1 MLDAKPIG
9 CFLLALI
16 MGLGE
21 AAAGNPPPVGQATM
35 RRPPSIS
42 AKGETIDL
50 SLADAVF
57 LGLRG
62 NRTIRSAYF
71 ERVAQKYDLR
81 VA

>member
-35 RRPPSIS
+35 RR
-42 AKGETIDL
+42 L
-50 SLADAVF
+50 RLAP
-57 LGLRG
+57 
-62 NRTIRSAYF
+62 
-71 ERVAQKYDLR
+71 
-81 VA
+81 